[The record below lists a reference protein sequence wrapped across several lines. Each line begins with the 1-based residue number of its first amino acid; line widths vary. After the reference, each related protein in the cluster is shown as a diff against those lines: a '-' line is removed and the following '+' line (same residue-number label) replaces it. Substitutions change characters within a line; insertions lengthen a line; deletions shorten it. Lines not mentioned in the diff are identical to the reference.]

1 MGLQNTVVKVLLL
14 LLCSFANSHL
24 WYIVAA
30 NISMRFAEPNPLIL
44 QCFTNHS
51 HTVYGAEAGRRQSSY
66 MANSDWF
73 FPAVRF
79 QLIIGRGE
87 FNRWW
92 AGSRRAVLAWL
103 ASR

>member
-1 MGLQNTVVKVLLL
+1 MEEAG
-14 LLCSFANSHL
+14 
-24 WYIVAA
+24 
-30 NISMRFAEPNPLIL
+30 
-44 QCFTNHS
+44 
-51 HTVYGAEAGRRQSSY
+51 AGRRQPSY

-92 AGSRRAVLAWL
+92 AAGSKAVWIAGRQSGRRPGRAIAPVPPPP
-103 ASR
+103 

>member
-1 MGLQNTVVKVLLL
+1 MLFYHLAFLVVAV
-14 LLCSFANSHL
+14 
-24 WYIVAA
+24 
-30 NISMRFAEPNPLIL
+30 NIGMRFAEPSPVIL
-44 QCFTNHS
+44 QCWKVLHR

-92 AGSRRAVLAWL
+92 VGRRAVLAWL
-103 ASR
+103 AWLASR